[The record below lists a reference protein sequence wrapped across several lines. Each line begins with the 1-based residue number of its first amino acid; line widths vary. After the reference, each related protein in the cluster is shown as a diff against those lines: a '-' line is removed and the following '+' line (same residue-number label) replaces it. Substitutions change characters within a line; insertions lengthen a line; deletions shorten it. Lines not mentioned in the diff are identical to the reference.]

1 MKHIYCCLTYLIV
14 KSRNK
19 GEHKTMKRL
28 IQIGFDTLLLSII
41 PIIIWNVVGI
51 IFEKDLANVF
61 TLTYPIQ
68 FVFLALYDLF
78 GSGANITA
86 EKRKD
91 KNIVYTNMIVGL
103 FVGLAVVFNL
113 ILNCEKYLT
122 FMNADYNTLKTFSI
136 YAIVNMFYS
145 FVLRLVLENLYY
157 EKKNNRSN
165 IISTAFNLA
174 NLLLFVILSLITK
187 NQVIIT
193 TAVLTI
199 LGISLLIIFIK
210 HIKSFKFNLKIKE
223 NILHSSSNIITN
235 IAMFI
240 IYFVGQY
247 NEFSFGT
254 QYIIVSNFTSLTTDA
269 QWDMISSIITATH
282 IDASK
287 NEFNM
292 KESLKNAYKYT
303 AMLLISSVVMAI
315 GLYTLYKPDLM
326 ILLITFGVQVIHMLI
341 CPICEIRLNYIQTKP
356 EEIKTNLQLNVIIEK
371 TLRILCSFMRNPYC
385 TYIGQLFEA
394 TYLYIYTK
402 LVSRKVKEIQ

>member
-1 MKHIYCCLTYLIV
+1 
-14 KSRNK
+14 
-19 GEHKTMKRL
+19 MKRL

-68 FVFLALYDLF
+68 FVFSALYDLF
-78 GSGANITA
+78 GAGANITA

-103 FVGLAVVFNL
+103 FVGLAITVIL
-113 ILNCEKYLT
+113 IFNCEKYLT
-122 FMNADYNTLKTFSI
+122 FMNADYTTLKTFSI

-145 FVLRLVLENLYY
+145 FVLRIVLEKLYY
-157 EKKNNRSN
+157 EKKNNLTN
-165 IISTAFNLA
+165 IISITFNLA
-174 NLLLFVILSLITK
+174 NLMLFVVLSLITK
-187 NQVIIT
+187 NQLIIT
-193 TAVLTI
+193 ISVLTF

-210 HIKSFKFNLKIKE
+210 NIKPFKFNLKVKE
-223 NILHSSSNIITN
+223 NILHSSSNIISS

-240 IYFVGQY
+240 TYFIGQY

-254 QYIIVSNFTSLTTDA
+254 QYIIVSNFISLTTDT
-269 QWDMISSIITATH
+269 QWDMIGSIITTTH

-292 KESLKNAYKYT
+292 KESLKNAYKYIT
-303 AMLLISSVVMAI
+303 LLLASSVLIAI
-315 GLYTLYKPDLM
+315 GLYTLYKPDLK
-326 ILLITFGVQVIHMLI
+326 ILLITFSVQVIHMLI
-341 CPICEIRLNYIQTKP
+341 CPIYDIRLNYIQTKP
-356 EEIKTNLQLNVIIEK
+356 EEIKTNLQLNVFIEK
-371 TLRILCSFMRNPYC
+371 MLRILCSFVRNPYC
-385 TYIGQLFEA
+385 TYIGQLFGA
-394 TYLYIYTK
+394 VYLYIYTK